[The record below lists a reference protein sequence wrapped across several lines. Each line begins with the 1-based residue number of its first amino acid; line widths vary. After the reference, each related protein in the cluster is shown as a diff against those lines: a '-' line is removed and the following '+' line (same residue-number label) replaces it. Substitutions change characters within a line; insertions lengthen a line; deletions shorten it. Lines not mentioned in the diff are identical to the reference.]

1 MFTFLLRFKSV
12 QENRKVFIV
21 NKMERFL
28 NMFWLK
34 FVGKR
39 RQRKAELMSDPCFS
53 QEEAKFWESWWVN
66 SGAFLPG
73 MHPSTDGASG
83 EEPACQSRRPKRHG

>member
-39 RQRKAELMSDPCFS
+39 RQRKAD
-53 QEEAKFWESWWVN
+53 
-66 SGAFLPG
+66 
-73 MHPSTDGASG
+73 
-83 EEPACQSRRPKRHG
+83 